1 MILKLKALFNYLL
14 KIKKS
19 YLWHRGWY
27 LEKALLMTILKFH
40 HDFQFMT
47 WYFLVGAIFWDE

>member
-1 MILKLKALFNYLL
+1 
-14 KIKKS
+14 
-19 YLWHRGWY
+19 
-27 LEKALLMTILKFH
+27 MTILKFH